1 MAEHENS
8 GDRGRKRTRSQGQAE
23 LAPDR
28 TKRAQQAH
36 LPYRQSTARRLRHQD
51 YTIGWICAL
60 PKEMAAGQAMLDEI
74 HDTLPSSTHDINTYT
89 LGAIGP
95 HNIAMACL
103 PAGQYGTNNAA
114 IVGANM
120 LTTFPHI
127 ERRLMV
133 GIGGGVPDSG
143 ADVRLGDVVVGDQ
156 VIQYDLGKVLAEGRF
171 QSTGIPTRPPPVLLT
186 AVSKL
191 KANHEMAPS
200 RISAFVDHM
209 IKQNHPNM
217 GHYARPDTPEHLY
230 RHTYD
235 HVPSSDQSPDRCQA
249 CDKTQLKARQPRP
262 STAPAIHYGGIAS
275 GNKVIKDG
283 KTRKDMSESLN
294 VLCFEMEAAGLME
307 GFSCLVIRG
316 ICDYSDSHK
325 NKDWQEYAAATA
337 AACAK
342 ELLLVTPSSA
352 PEPETIVPK
361 QTFGKPVLQG

>member
-1 MAEHENS
+1 MADHGNP
-8 GDRGRKRTRSQGQAE
+8 GDRSRKRTRSQGQAE
-23 LAPDR
+23 FAPDR
-28 TKRAQQAH
+28 TKRAQQQAQ

-74 HDTLPSSTHDINTYT
+74 HETLPSSTRDINTYT
-89 LGAIGP
+89 LGAIGS

-133 GIGGGVPDSG
+133 GIGGGVPDLG

-156 VIQYDLGKVLAEGRF
+156 VIQYDLGKVLTDGRV
-171 QSTGIPTRPPPVLLT
+171 QNTGIPTRPPPTLLT

-200 RISAFVDHM
+200 QIPAFIDDM
-209 IKQNHPNM
+209 LQRNHPNM
-217 GHYARPDTPEHLY
+217 NHYARPEAPDHLY
-230 RHTYD
+230 LHKYN
-235 HVPSSDQSPDRCQA
+235 HVPSPDQSPDRCQA
-249 CDKTQLKARQPRP
+249 CGKTELKVRRPRP
-262 STAPAIHYGGIAS
+262 SNAPAIHYGGIAS

-283 KTRKDMSESLN
+283 QTRKDMSETLN
-294 VLCFEMEAAGLME
+294 VLCFEMEAAGLMD

-316 ICDYSDSHK
+316 ICDYADSHK
-325 NKDWQEYAAATA
+325 NKEWQEYAATTA
-337 AACAK
+337 AAYAK
-342 ELLLVTPSSA
+342 ELLLVTPSSV
-352 PEPETIVPK
+352 PEPEKSVP
-361 QTFGKPVLQG
+361 TPAVGK